1 MSISLGNWT
10 HLLGRTKTIWDS
22 EGEPHEMCVEAWGAH
37 SCVLYAAAAPSA
49 EAAPH
54 SARCLC
60 SCPGLSLSVSPA
72 VPVYNAV
79 VFLFVLANFSMA
91 TFMDPGVFPRG
102 RALCGAAPHSLSL
115 ECGRLTGA
123 SRAGSGLAGEGPA
136 SPARAVNFL
145 PPPAHSG

>member
-1 MSISLGNWT
+1 MFFYT
-10 HLLGRTKTIWDS
+10 
-22 EGEPHEMCVEAWGAH
+22 AA
-37 SCVLYAAAAPSA
+37 VLSV

-54 SARCLC
+54 SVYCLC

-102 RALCGAAPHSLSL
+102 KSSLFSL
-115 ECGRLTGA
+115 GTAFEKNEFWRTRLVWGLQ
-123 SRAGSGLAGEGPA
+123 GLAFWDTP
-136 SPARAVNFL
+136 VV
-145 PPPAHSG
+145 

>member
-22 EGEPHEMCVEAWGAH
+22 EGEPHEMCVEVWGAH
-37 SCVLYAAAAPSA
+37 SYVLHAAAAPSA

-102 RALCGAAPHSLSL
+102 KSSLFSLGTTFEKNEFPRAQLFWGL
-115 ECGRLTGA
+115 R
-123 SRAGSGLAGEGPA
+123 GLAFGDAPVA
-136 SPARAVNFL
+136 
-145 PPPAHSG
+145 

>member
-102 RALCGAAPHSLSL
+102 KSSLFSL
-115 ECGRLTGA
+115 RTTFEKNELPCAQLFWGLR
-123 SRAGSGLAGEGPA
+123 GLAFWDAP
-136 SPARAVNFL
+136 VV
-145 PPPAHSG
+145 

>member
-22 EGEPHEMCVEAWGAH
+22 EGEPHEVCVEAWGAH

-102 RALCGAAPHSLSL
+102 KSSLFSLRTTFEKNELPRAQLFWGL
-115 ECGRLTGA
+115 R
-123 SRAGSGLAGEGPA
+123 GLAFWDAP
-136 SPARAVNFL
+136 VV
-145 PPPAHSG
+145 

>member
-1 MSISLGNWT
+1 MFFYT
-10 HLLGRTKTIWDS
+10 
-22 EGEPHEMCVEAWGAH
+22 AA
-37 SCVLYAAAAPSA
+37 VLSV

-54 SARCLC
+54 SVYYLC

-102 RALCGAAPHSLSL
+102 KISLFSL
-115 ECGRLTGA
+115 GTAFEKNEFWRTRLVWGL
-123 SRAGSGLAGEGPA
+123 RGLAFWDTP
-136 SPARAVNFL
+136 VV
-145 PPPAHSG
+145 